1 MPRPR
6 KYKKKG
12 DSRAGA
18 EHLVMV
24 CSVSEAAKLF
34 NVSPQTIY
42 YHIREN
48 NLAYRSYPGGYVIS
62 IASLIAYYQHYPAPL
77 RFLQKQKTTTV

>member
-6 KYKKKG
+6 KYRQKG
-12 DSRAGA
+12 NPRAGA

-34 NVSPQTIY
+34 NVSPTTIY
-42 YHIREN
+42 YHIREGN
-48 NLAYRSYPGGYVIS
+48 IAYRSFRGSYVIS
-62 IASLIAYYQHYPAPL
+62 TPSLIAYYNYIPAPL
-77 RFLQKQKTTTV
+77 KFLQKTTTV